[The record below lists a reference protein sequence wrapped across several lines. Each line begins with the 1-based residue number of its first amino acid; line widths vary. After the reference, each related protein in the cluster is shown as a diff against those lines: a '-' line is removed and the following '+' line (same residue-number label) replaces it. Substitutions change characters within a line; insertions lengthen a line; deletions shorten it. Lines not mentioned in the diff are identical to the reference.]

1 MPMLIST
8 AYAQGTGLLDQ
19 SALIQFLPLVLIFIV
34 FYFLLIRP
42 QQKKA
47 KDQRTMLD
55 ALRRGD
61 RIVTGG
67 GILGTV
73 SKVVGP
79 EEVEVDIA
87 TGVRVRVL
95 RGTITSVLAKPDP
108 AAARDAARDKD
119 RDAAKEKETVRREAG
134 KVCALGVLL
143 SLPNLFTPAQLAHV
157 PRFIPHKQ
165 VALGLDLRGGS
176 YLLLEVDVA
185 AAQRDHL
192 NAIVDTVRNALRDSK
207 VGYTGLDVE

>member
-1 MPMLIST
+1 MLIST

-47 KDQRTMLD
+47 KDQRAMLD

-61 RIVTGG
+61 RVVTGG

-73 SKVVGP
+73 SKVVSP

-87 TGVRVRVL
+87 PGVRVKVL
-95 RGTITSVLAKPDP
+95 RSTITSVLTKPDP
-108 AAARDAARDKD
+108 AAARE
-119 RDAAKEKETVRREAG
+119 AAKEKDKEGARREAD
-134 KVCALGVLL
+134 KA
-143 SLPNLFTPAQLAHV
+143 
-157 PRFIPHKQ
+157 
-165 VALGLDLRGGS
+165 
-176 YLLLEVDVA
+176 
-185 AAQRDHL
+185 
-192 NAIVDTVRNALRDSK
+192 
-207 VGYTGLDVE
+207 